1 MKKTLSAIVVF
12 VLVAAAAGWIGRQGG
27 AALTINNVRHDATDQ
42 RMPSG
47 FLGVGWLASQDEV
60 RAKRPNVAAEQ
71 QGMLS
76 EATTLYGR
84 PAKITYYFGTGN
96 LVLFIFTFTD
106 TSSAS
111 TFASTRTYL
120 AQDYGTFP
128 EGTTSTD
135 EYGPKQCATRDVK
148 RFAIDHCL
156 RTIVG
161 VVREQVFFART
172 PG

>member
-1 MKKTLSAIVVF
+1 VKKPLSAVV
-12 VLVAAAAGWIGRQGG
+12 VLVLVVAAVGWIGRQGG
-27 AALTINNVRHDATDQ
+27 AALTISNVRHEATEQ
-42 RMPSG
+42 RVPAG
-47 FLGVGWLASQDEV
+47 FLDVGWLATRDEV
-60 RAKRPNVAAEQ
+60 RAKRPNVAEEQ

-76 EATTLYGR
+76 EATTLHGR

-106 TSSAS
+106 NSSEG
-111 TFASTRTYL
+111 TFASTRAEL
-120 AQDYGTFP
+120 AQDYGVFS
-128 EGTTSTD
+128 ESTTSTD
-135 EYGPKQCATRDVK
+135 EYGPKQCATRNVK

-156 RTIVG
+156 RNLGG